1 MAWQEIFTYN
11 DGSSTKIFLAT
22 WRDAGAVM
30 KVDATGHGVRQGRD
44 AASHPL
50 SKSPLEDGASRAAGE
65 PREEDR
71 LIGVRIRLLR
81 KERGY
86 SIQTI
91 STRSGLSTGMLS
103 QIERGLTMPSIKSL
117 RAIATTLDVPI
128 SWFFLPPAEHGVTS
142 PYIVRRSARRV
153 LALVQNGVTKELLSP
168 PEAGSIEVYE
178 ITLQALGTSGED
190 SYPHNGIEKAGFV
203 LSGTIRL
210 WLDNAVSILHEG
222 DSFRFP
228 SRLAHRFDNPGPHLS
243 RVIWIVANL
252 PGPAT

>member
-1 MAWQEIFTYN
+1 MRP
-11 DGSSTKIFLAT
+11 GSDS
-22 WRDAGAVM
+22 AGL
-30 KVDATGHGVRQGRD
+30 
-44 AASHPL
+44 PL
-50 SKSPLEDGASRAAGE
+50 SKSPAQDGIPRAHSE

-81 KERGY
+81 KERGL

-91 STRSGLSTGMLS
+91 SDRSGLSTGMLS

-128 SWFFLPPAEHGVTS
+128 SWFFLPPAEDGVAS
-142 PYIVRRSARRV
+142 PYVVRRSARRV
-153 LALVQNGVTKELLSP
+153 LALVQNGVTKELLTP

-203 LSGTIRL
+203 LSGTLRL
-210 WLDNAVSILHEG
+210 WLDNAVSILREG

-228 SRLAHRFDNPGPHLS
+228 SRLAHRFDNPGPQPS
-243 RVIWIVANL
+243 RVIWIVANW
-252 PGPAT
+252 PSPAS